1 MRFLHTSDWHL
12 GRSFHGVGM
21 LESQQLFID
30 QLEKTVRE
38 ENVDVVL
45 IAGDVYDRALP
56 AVDVVQLFDEALE
69 RLTVAGAQVIVSSG
83 NHDSAVR
90 LGFGGRLI
98 ERGGVHLRTRVEDI
112 DRPVVVPI
120 GADAEVAVYG
130 LPYLEPRMVADQLGV
145 TSASHTAVTAA
156 ALERVRADLHHRSS
170 GRTVHSIVMAHTFAG
185 GGVGSD
191 SERELSLG
199 GLGVVP
205 LELFEGFDYVAL
217 GHLHG
222 QQQLHE
228 RVRYSGSPLAYSFS
242 EARQA
247 KGAWL
252 IDVGTDGVRAVSPV
266 RWTPLKELAVLR
278 GTIAELLESDEHRE
292 AETAWCS
299 ITLTDAERPPRA
311 MERLRTRFPGTLVL
325 AFEPPVSTAGAAAT
339 YSQRI
344 AQAADDAAICCGF
357 LEHVRGRSA
366 SAEEAALFA
375 AIIDEMRAAESEV

>member
-1 MRFLHTSDWHL
+1 MKFLHTSDWHL

-21 LESQQLFID
+21 LEAQQLFVD

-38 ENVDVVL
+38 EAVDVVL

-56 AVDVVQLFDEALE
+56 AVDVVELFDEALE
-69 RLTVAGAQVIVSSG
+69 RITVAGAQVVVSSG

-98 ERGGVHLRTRVEDI
+98 ERGGVHLRTRLEDI
-112 DRPVVVPI
+112 ARPATFAI
-120 GADAEVAVYG
+120 DQRTEVAVYG
-130 LPYLEPRMVADQLGV
+130 LPYLEPRMVADPLGCA
-145 TSASHTAVTAA
+145 SATHTAVTSA
-156 ALERVRADLHHRSS
+156 ALGRVEEDLRRRRGH
-170 GRTVHSIVMAHTFAG
+170 RTVHSIVMAHTFAS

-191 SERELSLG
+191 SERELSMG

-205 LELFEGFDYVAL
+205 LSLFEGFDYVAL

-242 EARQA
+242 EARQS

-252 IDVGTDGVRAVSPV
+252 IDVNADGVTDIRAVHWEPQ
-266 RWTPLKELAVLR
+266 RRLAILR
-278 GTIAELLESDEHRE
+278 GRIDELLNAPEHAGAE
-292 AETAWCS
+292 AAWCHV
-299 ITLTDAERPPRA
+299 TLIDSERPRQA
-311 MERLRTRFPGTLVL
+311 MERLRSRFPGTLVL
-325 AFEPPVSTAGAAAT
+325 AFEPASREGGGQVT

-344 AQAADDAAICCGF
+344 AQAADDNAVCCGF
-357 LEHVRGRSA
+357 LEHVRQRKA
-366 SAEEAALFA
+366 DAEEAALFA
-375 AIIDEMRAAESEV
+375 EMIDSMRAAESGL

>member
-1 MRFLHTSDWHL
+1 MRLLHTSDWHL

-21 LESQQLFID
+21 LEAQQLFID

-56 AVDVVQLFDEALE
+56 AVDVVELFDEALE
-69 RLTVAGAQVIVSSG
+69 RITEAGARVVVSSG

-90 LGFGGRLI
+90 LGFGGKLI
-98 ERGGVHLRTRVEDI
+98 ERGGVHLRTRLEDI
-112 DRPVVVPI
+112 GRPAVFPLED
-120 GADAEVAVYG
+120 GAEVAVYG
-130 LPYLEPRMVADQLGV
+130 VPYLEPRMVADPLGCE
-145 TSASHTAVTAA
+145 SATHTAVTSA
-156 ALERVRADLHHRSS
+156 ALERVRVDLARRRS
-170 GRTVHSIVMAHTFAG
+170 RNTVHSVVMAHTFAS

-191 SERELSLG
+191 SERELSMG

-205 LELFEGFDYVAL
+205 LDLFEDFDYVAL

-242 EARQA
+242 EARQS

-252 IDVGTDGVRAVSPV
+252 IDIGVDGVGGIRPV
-266 RWTPLKELAVLR
+266 RWTPPRHLAILR
-278 GTIAELLESDEHRE
+278 GSIDDLISSPDHVE
-292 AETAWCS
+292 AEGAWCHV
-299 ITLTDAERPPRA
+299 TLTDTERPQQA
-311 MERLRTRFPGTLVL
+311 MERLRARFPGTLVL
-325 AFEPPVSTAGAAAT
+325 AFEPASRNSGEERT
-339 YSQRI
+339 YSERI

-357 LEHVRGRSA
+357 LEHVRQRKA
-366 SAEEAALFA
+366 NAEEAALFA
-375 AIIDEMRAAESEV
+375 ETIDAMRAAESGV